1 MLRLKLAT
9 EKRWAELAEKN
20 LKEAMIDHAFCEQ
33 KAASSAISIIV
44 NFPDYPELVKKMSE
58 IAIEEMEHF
67 RAVHDKI
74 LARGWKLKL
83 GRKNDYVNKISK
95 FFPKTSDRKL
105 NLINKLLLAAMI
117 EARSCERFRVL
128 TLTIK
133 DKELVEFYHE
143 LTKSEAGRNASA
155 IIYFIAIVLF
165 VLEEYFVEPV
175 INVFGESVHTFGG
188 VVVEGSDLAHGG
200 VEARAGFQQRR
211 AEVRMVDDLKFLI
224 ERAEVFDLILDA
236 E

>member
-143 LTKSEAGRNASA
+143 LTKSEAGHFA
-155 IIYFIAIVLF
+155 LF
-165 VLEEYFVEPV
+165 LNFAKKYADG
-175 INVFGESVHTFGG
+175 I
-188 VVVEGSDLAHGG
+188 DI
-200 VEARAGFQQRR
+200 EAKWQEF
-211 AEVRMVDDLKFLI
+211 LKF
-224 ERAEVFDLILDA
+224 EAEIVQDYGKSAHIHG
-236 E
+236 

>member
-33 KAASSAISIIV
+33 KAASSAISIII

-143 LTKSEAGRNASA
+143 LTKSEAGHFA
-155 IIYFIAIVLF
+155 LF
-165 VLEEYFVEPV
+165 LNFAKKYADG
-175 INVFGESVHTFGG
+175 I
-188 VVVEGSDLAHGG
+188 DI
-200 VEARAGFQQRR
+200 EAKWQEF
-211 AEVRMVDDLKFLI
+211 LKF
-224 ERAEVFDLILDA
+224 EAEIVQDYGKSAHIHG
-236 E
+236 

>member
-44 NFPDYPELVKKMSE
+44 NFPDYPQLVKKMSE

-67 RAVHDKI
+67 RTVHDKI

-133 DKELVEFYHE
+133 DKELEEFYYE
-143 LTKSEAGRNASA
+143 LTKRECGHFALFLNFAKKYADGIDIEAKWQE
-155 IIYFIAIVLF
+155 F
-165 VLEEYFVEPV
+165 
-175 INVFGESVHTFGG
+175 
-188 VVVEGSDLAHGG
+188 
-200 VEARAGFQQRR
+200 
-211 AEVRMVDDLKFLI
+211 LKF
-224 ERAEVFDLILDA
+224 EAEIVQDYGKSAHIHG
-236 E
+236 

>member
-143 LTKSEAGRNASA
+143 LTKSEAGHFA
-155 IIYFIAIVLF
+155 LF
-165 VLEEYFVEPV
+165 LNFAKKYADG
-175 INVFGESVHTFGG
+175 I
-188 VVVEGSDLAHGG
+188 DI
-200 VEARAGFQQRR
+200 EAKWQEF
-211 AEVRMVDDLKFLI
+211 LKF
-224 ERAEVFDLILDA
+224 EAEIVQDYGKSAHIHA
-236 E
+236 

>member
-1 MLRLKLAT
+1 MF
-9 EKRWAELAEKN
+9 KN
-20 LKEAMIDHAFCEQ
+20 LPEKFTYPELEEEILKYWEENSVFEKSLEAMIDHAFCEQ

-83 GRKNDYVNKISK
+83 GRKNDYVNKIRK

-143 LTKSEAGRNASA
+143 LTKSEAGHFA
-155 IIYFIAIVLF
+155 LF
-165 VLEEYFVEPV
+165 LNFAKKYADG
-175 INVFGESVHTFGG
+175 I
-188 VVVEGSDLAHGG
+188 DI
-200 VEARAGFQQRR
+200 EAKWQEF
-211 AEVRMVDDLKFLI
+211 LKF
-224 ERAEVFDLILDA
+224 EAEIVQDYGKSAHIHG
-236 E
+236 

>member
-44 NFPDYPELVKKMSE
+44 NFPDYPELVEKMSE

-67 RAVHDKI
+67 RAVHNKI
-74 LARGWKLKL
+74 LERGWKLKL

-105 NLINKLLLAAMI
+105 SLINKLLLAAMI

-143 LTKSEAGRNASA
+143 LTKSEAGHFA
-155 IIYFIAIVLF
+155 LF
-165 VLEEYFVEPV
+165 LNFAKKY
-175 INVFGESVHTFGG
+175 
-188 VVVEGSDLAHGG
+188 SDGIDI
-200 VEARAGFQQRR
+200 EAKWQEF
-211 AEVRMVDDLKFLI
+211 LKF
-224 ERAEVFDLILDA
+224 EAEIVQDYGKSAHIHG
-236 E
+236 

>member
-1 MLRLKLAT
+1 MLKLKLTT
-9 EKRWAELAEKN
+9 EKRRDELAEKN

-143 LTKSEAGRNASA
+143 LTKSEAGHFA
-155 IIYFIAIVLF
+155 LF
-165 VLEEYFVEPV
+165 LNFAKKYADG
-175 INVFGESVHTFGG
+175 I
-188 VVVEGSDLAHGG
+188 DI
-200 VEARAGFQQRR
+200 EAKWQEF
-211 AEVRMVDDLKFLI
+211 LKF
-224 ERAEVFDLILDA
+224 EAEIVQDYGKSAHIHG
-236 E
+236 